1 LKFLSY
7 SVHLFTVT
15 GVIFSLLALIAAINK
30 NLPLMF
36 FYLASA
42 LFVDGIDGTLARKV
56 DVKKYTPNINGEIL
70 DNIIDFLN
78 YVFVPSFVI
87 FWLEFV
93 PKGSELIMSAIILTV
108 SCYTFANNNIK
119 TSDFYFSGF
128 PALWNVVILYFYI
141 LNSDPLIN
149 LVIILF
155 FAILTFIPIKF
166 LHPFRVK
173 RLRKTSLIFLL
184 IWMISTVILLYYN
197 HLSES
202 ILDISFL
209 FRRQNDIFLM
219 TYCTIRKH
227 YQYFLHLSYQVTRI

>member
-1 LKFLSY
+1 
-7 SVHLFTVT
+7 
-15 GVIFSLLALIAAINK
+15 
-30 NLPLMF
+30 MF

-202 ILDISFL
+202 ILNISFL
-209 FRRQNDIFLM
+209 FWTFSNL
-219 TYCTIRKH
+219 
-227 YQYFLHLSYQVTRI
+227 YFLILTIYRTLVGKEINSQA

>member
-7 SVHLFTVT
+7 SVHLFTVS

-202 ILDISFL
+202 ILNISFL
-209 FRRQNDIFLM
+209 FWTFSNL
-219 TYCTIRKH
+219 
-227 YQYFLHLSYQVTRI
+227 YFLILTIYRTLVGKEINSQA

>member
-1 LKFLSY
+1 
-7 SVHLFTVT
+7 
-15 GVIFSLLALIAAINK
+15 
-30 NLPLMF
+30 MF

-209 FRRQNDIFLM
+209 FWTFSNL
-219 TYCTIRKH
+219 
-227 YQYFLHLSYQVTRI
+227 YFLILTIYRTLVGKEINSQA

>member
-1 LKFLSY
+1 MKFLSY

-209 FRRQNDIFLM
+209 FWTFSNL
-219 TYCTIRKH
+219 
-227 YQYFLHLSYQVTRI
+227 YFLILTIYRTLVGKEINSQA